1 MRRNRELKI
10 HFVNVNHG
18 DATIIELPDKS
29 EHDARF
35 GVVDFGAKLGSDRR
49 FATEYLQA
57 LVNLRRDDDTNFDF
71 SIEFACVTHPHNDH
85 YGGLGRFMDA
95 FSDSADPVQNKIK
108 AFWDCG
114 FRTNSLTYNQALQEV
129 LQNNHISFVRLGSG
143 SEYEFGDVRISV
155 LAPSVDLRN
164 RFDTYG
170 IGKNDAS
177 VVLKLKFRNSYAIL
191 TGDAEF
197 ASWGKSTE
205 EYPRRESINFHE
217 DALGLAEREE
227 TSDQLKCD
235 LLKVSHHGSKHGTSL
250 EYLERL
256 RPNRVVICSG
266 SDQWYQNNLSNWANK
281 FPHELT
287 QQTLQ
292 VLAASTG
299 VNVASFRTGT
309 DGNLIF
315 AYSGGWTPRVE
326 ENFTEQPGSPGFEQA
341 LLDHWPAEPQ

>member
-29 EHDARF
+29 DHEARF
-35 GVVDFGAKLGSDRR
+35 GVVDFGAKLGEDRR
-49 FATEYLQA
+49 LTTEYMRA
-57 LVNLRRDDDTNFDF
+57 LIELRREQDAAFGYT
-71 SIEFACVTHPHNDH
+71 IEFACVTHPHNDH

-95 FSDSADPVQNKIK
+95 FSNPADPGQNKIEE
-108 AFWDCG
+108 FWDCG

-129 LQNNHISFVRLGSG
+129 LENEHISFVRLGSG
-143 SEYEFGDVRISV
+143 SEYEFGDVRVSV

-177 VVLKLKFRNSYAIL
+177 IVLKIKFRNSYAIL

-205 EYPRRESINFHE
+205 EFPRREHINFHE

-235 LLKVSHHGSKHGTSL
+235 LLKVSHHGSMHGSSL

-256 RPNRVVICSG
+256 RPNRIVFCAG
-266 SDQWYQNNLSNWANK
+266 SDQWYQANLPDWADK
-281 FPHELT
+281 FPHALT
-287 QQTLQ
+287 RQTLQ
-292 VLAASTG
+292 VLETSIGT
-299 VNVASFRTGT
+299 NITSYRTGD

-315 AYSGGWTPRVE
+315 AYGGGWTPRAE
-326 ENFTEQPGSPGFEQA
+326 ASFTERPGSAGFEQA
-341 LLDHWPAEPQ
+341 LQDHWPQEP